1 MGLQSTKNTQ
11 AQGETSRCAQ
21 SQREQIKQEIRQRI
35 QDTLQAVRDL
45 PSNDCL
51 NETRNKL
58 SAVELYCQ
66 SVGKTLVVQRTFL
79 SLTMDSLDDQNS
91 G

>member
-35 QDTLQAVRDL
+35 QDTLQAVRDVIVQG
-45 PSNDCL
+45 
-51 NETRNKL
+51 
-58 SAVELYCQ
+58 VE
-66 SVGKTLVVQRTFL
+66 S
-79 SLTMDSLDDQNS
+79 
-91 G
+91 